1 MANEKTGDPAV
12 DTFLKGYSPQVRVIA
27 VKTREVILSVL
38 PGATE
43 KVFPGWKVIQ
53 YGAGA
58 GREGVFAVMSPQKER
73 VNLGP
78 TNAARLKASSTAVLA
93 DYRGMTVGQM
103 RELRSKLRGGG
114 IEMVVVKN
122 TLARRAARA
131 AGYEPLSAEL
141 VGPVAM
147 LFAVDDVSA
156 PARILN
162 EYIRANR
169 KMVIKAGL
177 LEGQVIKADAVTE
190 LADLPS
196 REVLLS
202 RLLGAMQAPLGNLAS
217 VLQAPISTLARTLDA
232 LPLQK
237 ESQSP
242 AGAPAAS

>member
-1 MANEKTGDPAV
+1 LATG
-12 DTFLKGYSPQVRVIA
+12 TK
-27 VKTREVILSVL
+27 KE
-38 PGATE
+38 E
-43 KVFPGWKVIQ
+43 KVDKK
-53 YGAGA
+53 A
-58 GREGVFAVMSPQKER
+58 QKAAT
-73 VNLGP
+73 VADL
-78 TNAARLKASSTAVLA
+78 TARLKATSTAVLA

-103 RELRSKLRGGG
+103 RDLRSKLRGGG

-122 TLARRAARA
+122 TLARRAAKA

-141 VGPVAM
+141 VGPIAM
-147 LFAVDDVSA
+147 LFAVEDVSA

-162 EYIRANR
+162 DYIKANR

-177 LEGQVIKADAVTE
+177 LEGQLIKADAVTE

-217 VLQAPISTLARTLDA
+217 VLQAPITKLARTLDA
-232 LPLQK
+232 VRSQK

-242 AGAPAAS
+242 AATAAS

>member
-1 MANEKTGDPAV
+1 LATG
-12 DTFLKGYSPQVRVIA
+12 TK
-27 VKTREVILSVL
+27 KE
-38 PGATE
+38 E
-43 KVFPGWKVIQ
+43 KVDKKAEKAATV
-53 YGAGA
+53 AD
-58 GREGVFAVMSPQKER
+58 
-73 VNLGP
+73 L
-78 TNAARLKASSTAVLA
+78 TARLKASSTAVLA

-103 RELRSKLRGGG
+103 RDLRTRLRGGG

-122 TLARRAARA
+122 TLARRAAKA

-141 VGPVAM
+141 VGPIAM
-147 LFAVDDVSA
+147 LFAVEDVSA

-162 EYIRANR
+162 DYIKANR

-177 LEGQVIKADAVTE
+177 LEGQLIKADAVTE

-217 VLQAPISTLARTLDA
+217 VLQAPLTKFARTLDA
-232 LPLQK
+232 VRSQK

-242 AGAPAAS
+242 AAAAAS

>member
-1 MANEKTGDPAV
+1 MSSAGEQGSESLLALSEGGFLLATTLKKKEKIDKKAQ
-12 DTFLKGYSPQVRVIA
+12 KA
-27 VKTREVILSVL
+27 
-38 PGATE
+38 AT
-43 KVFPGWKVIQ
+43 V
-53 YGAGA
+53 AD
-58 GREGVFAVMSPQKER
+58 
-73 VNLGP
+73 L
-78 TNAARLKASSTAVLA
+78 TARLKASSTAVLA

-103 RELRSKLRGGG
+103 RDLRTKLRGGG

-122 TLARRAARA
+122 TLARRAAKA

-141 VGPVAM
+141 IGPIAM

-162 EYIRANR
+162 DYIRANR

-177 LEGQVIKADAVTE
+177 LEGQLLKAAAVTE

-202 RLLGAMQAPLGNLAS
+202 RLLGSMQAPLGNLTS
-217 VLQAPISTLARTLDA
+217 VLQAPIVKFARTLDA
-232 LPLQK
+232 VRSQK

-242 AGAPAAS
+242 APAPAAS

>member
-1 MANEKTGDPAV
+1 LATGLKKNEKIDKKAE
-12 DTFLKGYSPQVRVIA
+12 KA
-27 VKTREVILSVL
+27 
-38 PGATE
+38 AT
-43 KVFPGWKVIQ
+43 V
-53 YGAGA
+53 AD
-58 GREGVFAVMSPQKER
+58 
-73 VNLGP
+73 L
-78 TNAARLKASSTAVLA
+78 TARLKASSTAVLA

-103 RELRSKLRGGG
+103 RDLRTKLRGGG

-122 TLARRAARA
+122 TLARRAAKA

-141 VGPVAM
+141 VGPIAM

-162 EYIRANR
+162 DYIRANR
-169 KMVIKAGL
+169 KMVIKGGL

-217 VLQAPISTLARTLDA
+217 VLQAPITKFARTLDA
-232 LPLQK
+232 VRSQK
-237 ESQSP
+237 EAQSP
-242 AGAPAAS
+242 AAAAAS

>member
-1 MANEKTGDPAV
+1 LATGLKKGEKIDKKAE
-12 DTFLKGYSPQVRVIA
+12 KA
-27 VKTREVILSVL
+27 
-38 PGATE
+38 AT
-43 KVFPGWKVIQ
+43 V
-53 YGAGA
+53 AD
-58 GREGVFAVMSPQKER
+58 
-73 VNLGP
+73 L
-78 TNAARLKASSTAVLA
+78 TARLKASSTAVLA

-103 RELRSKLRGGG
+103 RDLRTKLRGGG

-122 TLARRAARA
+122 TLARRAAKA

-141 VGPVAM
+141 VGPIAM

-162 EYIRANR
+162 DYIRANR
-169 KMVIKAGL
+169 KMVIKGGL

-217 VLQAPISTLARTLDA
+217 VLQAPLTKFARTLDA
-232 LPLQK
+232 VRSQK

-242 AGAPAAS
+242 ASAAAAS

>member
-1 MANEKTGDPAV
+1 LAAG
-12 DTFLKGYSPQVRVIA
+12 LKKQ
-27 VKTREVILSVL
+27 
-38 PGATE
+38 E
-43 KVFPGWKVIQ
+43 KVDKKAEKAATVADI
-53 YGAGA
+53 
-58 GREGVFAVMSPQKER
+58 
-73 VNLGP
+73 
-78 TNAARLKASSTAVLA
+78 TARLKATSTAVLA

-103 RELRSKLRGGG
+103 RDLRTRLRGGG
-114 IEMVVVKN
+114 VEMIVVKN
-122 TLARRAARA
+122 TLARRAAKA

-141 VGPVAM
+141 AGPIAM
-147 LFAVDDVSA
+147 LFAAEDVSA

-196 REVLLS
+196 REILLS

-217 VLQAPISTLARTLDA
+217 VLQAPLTKFARTIEA
-232 LPLQK
+232 VRSQK

-242 AGAPAAS
+242 APAPATS

>member
-1 MANEKTGDPAV
+1 MATG
-12 DTFLKGYSPQVRVIA
+12 LK
-27 VKTREVILSVL
+27 KE
-38 PGATE
+38 E
-43 KVFPGWKVIQ
+43 KVDKKAEKAATVADI
-53 YGAGA
+53 
-58 GREGVFAVMSPQKER
+58 
-73 VNLGP
+73 
-78 TNAARLKASSTAVLA
+78 TARLKSTSTAVLA

-122 TLARRAARA
+122 TLARRAAKA

-141 VGPVAM
+141 VGPIAM
-147 LFAVDDVSA
+147 LFAADDVSA

-196 REVLLS
+196 REILLG

-217 VLQAPISTLARTLDA
+217 ILQSPISTLARTLDA
-232 LPLQK
+232 LRTQK

-242 AGAPAAS
+242 AAAPATS

>member
-1 MANEKTGDPAV
+1 LATGTKKD
-12 DTFLKGYSPQVRVIA
+12 
-27 VKTREVILSVL
+27 
-38 PGATE
+38 E
-43 KVFPGWKVIQ
+43 KVDKK
-53 YGAGA
+53 A
-58 GREGVFAVMSPQKER
+58 QK
-73 VNLGP
+73 
-78 TNAARLKASSTAVLA
+78 AATVADLTSRLKASSTAVLA

-103 RELRSKLRGGG
+103 RDLRTKLRGGG

-122 TLARRAARA
+122 TLARRAAKA

-141 VGPVAM
+141 VGPIAM

-177 LEGQVIKADAVTE
+177 LEGQIIKADAVTE

-196 REVLLS
+196 REILLS

-217 VLQAPISTLARTLDA
+217 VLQAPLTKFARTLDA
-232 LPLQK
+232 VRTQK

-242 AGAPAAS
+242 AAAAAS

>member
-1 MANEKTGDPAV
+1 MATGTKKD
-12 DTFLKGYSPQVRVIA
+12 
-27 VKTREVILSVL
+27 
-38 PGATE
+38 E
-43 KVFPGWKVIQ
+43 KVDKK
-53 YGAGA
+53 A
-58 GREGVFAVMSPQKER
+58 QK
-73 VNLGP
+73 
-78 TNAARLKASSTAVLA
+78 AATVADLTSRLKASSTAVLA

-103 RELRSKLRGGG
+103 RDLRTKLRDGG

-122 TLARRAARA
+122 TLARRAAKA

-141 VGPVAM
+141 VGPIAM

-162 EYIRANR
+162 DYIRANR

-177 LEGQVIKADAVTE
+177 LEGQIIKADAVTE

-196 REVLLS
+196 REILLS

-217 VLQAPISTLARTLDA
+217 VLQAPLTKFARTLDA
-232 LPLQK
+232 VRTQK

-242 AGAPAAS
+242 AAAAAS

>member
-1 MANEKTGDPAV
+1 MATALKKQEKIDKKAE
-12 DTFLKGYSPQVRVIA
+12 KA
-27 VKTREVILSVL
+27 
-38 PGATE
+38 AT
-43 KVFPGWKVIQ
+43 VADI
-53 YGAGA
+53 
-58 GREGVFAVMSPQKER
+58 
-73 VNLGP
+73 
-78 TNAARLKASSTAVLA
+78 TARLKASSTAVLA

-177 LEGQVIKADAVTE
+177 LEGQVINADAVTE

-217 VLQAPISTLARTLDA
+217 VLQAPIVKLARTLDA
-232 LPLQK
+232 LRSQK

-242 AGAPAAS
+242 AEAPAAS

>member
-1 MANEKTGDPAV
+1 LATG
-12 DTFLKGYSPQVRVIA
+12 TK
-27 VKTREVILSVL
+27 KE
-38 PGATE
+38 E
-43 KVFPGWKVIQ
+43 KVDKK
-53 YGAGA
+53 A
-58 GREGVFAVMSPQKER
+58 QKAAT
-73 VNLGP
+73 VADL
-78 TNAARLKASSTAVLA
+78 TARLKATSTAVLA

-103 RELRSKLRGGG
+103 RDLRTKLRGGG

-122 TLARRAARA
+122 TLARRAAKA

-141 VGPVAM
+141 VGPIAM
-147 LFAVDDVSA
+147 LFAVEDVSA

-162 EYIRANR
+162 DYIKANR

-177 LEGQVIKADAVTE
+177 LEGQLIKADAVTE

-217 VLQAPISTLARTLDA
+217 VLQAPITKLARTLDA
-232 LPLQK
+232 VRSQK

-242 AGAPAAS
+242 AAAAAH

>member
-1 MANEKTGDPAV
+1 MATALKKQEKIDKKAE
-12 DTFLKGYSPQVRVIA
+12 KA
-27 VKTREVILSVL
+27 
-38 PGATE
+38 AT
-43 KVFPGWKVIQ
+43 V
-53 YGAGA
+53 AD
-58 GREGVFAVMSPQKER
+58 
-73 VNLGP
+73 L
-78 TNAARLKASSTAVLA
+78 TARLKASSTAVLA

-217 VLQAPISTLARTLDA
+217 VLQAPIVKLARTLDA
-232 LPLQK
+232 LRSQK

-242 AGAPAAS
+242 AEAPAAS

>member
-1 MANEKTGDPAV
+1 LATALKKQEKIDKKAE
-12 DTFLKGYSPQVRVIA
+12 KA
-27 VKTREVILSVL
+27 
-38 PGATE
+38 AT
-43 KVFPGWKVIQ
+43 VADI
-53 YGAGA
+53 
-58 GREGVFAVMSPQKER
+58 
-73 VNLGP
+73 
-78 TNAARLKASSTAVLA
+78 TARLKASSTAVLA

-217 VLQAPISTLARTLDA
+217 VLQAPVVKLARTLDA
-232 LPLQK
+232 LRSQK

>member
-1 MANEKTGDPAV
+1 MATG
-12 DTFLKGYSPQVRVIA
+12 LK
-27 VKTREVILSVL
+27 KE
-38 PGATE
+38 E
-43 KVFPGWKVIQ
+43 KVDKKAEKAATVADI
-53 YGAGA
+53 
-58 GREGVFAVMSPQKER
+58 
-73 VNLGP
+73 
-78 TNAARLKASSTAVLA
+78 TARLKSTSTAVLA

-122 TLARRAARA
+122 TLARRAAKA

-141 VGPVAM
+141 VGPIAM
-147 LFAVDDVSA
+147 LFAADDVSA

-196 REVLLS
+196 REILLG

-217 VLQAPISTLARTLDA
+217 ILQSPISTLARTLDA
-232 LPLQK
+232 LRTQK

-242 AGAPAAS
+242 GPAPATS

>member
-1 MANEKTGDPAV
+1 LATALKKQEKIDKKAE
-12 DTFLKGYSPQVRVIA
+12 KA
-27 VKTREVILSVL
+27 
-38 PGATE
+38 AT
-43 KVFPGWKVIQ
+43 VADI
-53 YGAGA
+53 
-58 GREGVFAVMSPQKER
+58 
-73 VNLGP
+73 
-78 TNAARLKASSTAVLA
+78 TARLKASSTAVLA

-122 TLARRAARA
+122 TLARRAAKA
-131 AGYEPLSAEL
+131 AGYEPLGAEL

-156 PARILN
+156 PARLLS

-217 VLQAPISTLARTLDA
+217 VLQAPIVKLARTLDA
-232 LPLQK
+232 VRHQK

-242 AGAPAAS
+242 AAAPAAT

>member
-1 MANEKTGDPAV
+1 MATALKKQEKIDKKAE
-12 DTFLKGYSPQVRVIA
+12 KA
-27 VKTREVILSVL
+27 
-38 PGATE
+38 AT
-43 KVFPGWKVIQ
+43 V
-53 YGAGA
+53 AD
-58 GREGVFAVMSPQKER
+58 
-73 VNLGP
+73 L
-78 TNAARLKASSTAVLA
+78 TARLKASSTAVLA

-122 TLARRAARA
+122 TLARRAAKA

-177 LEGQVIKADAVTE
+177 LEGQVIKAEAVTE

-232 LPLQK
+232 LRLQK

-242 AGAPAAS
+242 AGAAAAS

>member
-1 MANEKTGDPAV
+1 LATALKKQEKIDKKAE
-12 DTFLKGYSPQVRVIA
+12 KA
-27 VKTREVILSVL
+27 
-38 PGATE
+38 AT
-43 KVFPGWKVIQ
+43 VADI
-53 YGAGA
+53 
-58 GREGVFAVMSPQKER
+58 
-73 VNLGP
+73 
-78 TNAARLKASSTAVLA
+78 TARLKASSTAVLA

-217 VLQAPISTLARTLDA
+217 VLQDPVVKLARTLDA
-232 LPLQK
+232 LRSQK

>member
-1 MANEKTGDPAV
+1 LATGLKKNEKV
-12 DTFLKGYSPQVRVIA
+12 DKKA
-27 VKTREVILSVL
+27 EKA
-38 PGATE
+38 AT
-43 KVFPGWKVIQ
+43 V
-53 YGAGA
+53 AD
-58 GREGVFAVMSPQKER
+58 
-73 VNLGP
+73 L
-78 TNAARLKASSTAVLA
+78 TARLKASSTAVLA

-103 RELRSKLRGGG
+103 RDLRTKLRGGG

-122 TLARRAARA
+122 TLARRAAVA

-141 VGPVAM
+141 VGPIAM

-162 EYIRANR
+162 DYIRANR

-196 REVLLS
+196 RDLLLS

-217 VLQAPISTLARTLDA
+217 VLQAPITKLARTLDA
-232 LPLQK
+232 LRSQK

-242 AGAPAAS
+242 AAAAAS

>member
-1 MANEKTGDPAV
+1 MATALKKHDKIDKKAEKA
-12 DTFLKGYSPQVRVIA
+12 
-27 VKTREVILSVL
+27 
-38 PGATE
+38 AT
-43 KVFPGWKVIQ
+43 VADI
-53 YGAGA
+53 
-58 GREGVFAVMSPQKER
+58 
-73 VNLGP
+73 
-78 TNAARLKASSTAVLA
+78 TARLKASSTAVLA

-103 RELRSKLRGGG
+103 RELRIKLRGGG

-122 TLARRAARA
+122 TLARRAAKA
-131 AGYEPLSAEL
+131 AGYERLSAEL

-162 EYIRANR
+162 AYIRANR

-202 RLLGAMQAPLGNLAS
+202 WLLGAMQAPLGSLAS
-217 VLQAPISTLARTLDA
+217 VLQAPIVKLARTLDA
-232 LPLQK
+232 VRRQK
-237 ESQSP
+237 ESHSP

>member
-1 MANEKTGDPAV
+1 LATALKKQEKIDKKAE
-12 DTFLKGYSPQVRVIA
+12 KA
-27 VKTREVILSVL
+27 
-38 PGATE
+38 AT
-43 KVFPGWKVIQ
+43 VADI
-53 YGAGA
+53 
-58 GREGVFAVMSPQKER
+58 
-73 VNLGP
+73 
-78 TNAARLKASSTAVLA
+78 TARLKASSTAVLA

-122 TLARRAARA
+122 TLARRAAKA

-156 PARILN
+156 PARLLS

-217 VLQAPISTLARTLDA
+217 VLQAPIVKLARTIDA
-232 LPLQK
+232 VRHQK

-242 AGAPAAS
+242 AAAPAAS